1 MTIPPTTELAM
12 IILLDVDIP
21 ELLDPELG
29 IPVVDE
35 ACRDAVEVV
44 DVALSEVSDDDEDN
58 DDNDVTLEVVLYSI
72 QSSWNIPPCRYV
84 TLAYRV
90 CAPNA
95 SSSDW

>member
-1 MTIPPTTELAM
+1 MTIAPTTELAM

-35 ACRDAVEVV
+35 ALRDAV
-44 DVALSEVSDDDEDN
+44 DVGLSEVADDDDDDDDDDESE
-58 DDNDVTLEVVLYSI
+58 LEVVLYSI
-72 QSSWNIPPCRYV
+72 QSSWNAPPCRYV

>member
-12 IILLDVDIP
+12 ITLLDVDIP

-35 ACRDAVEVV
+35 ALRDAV
-44 DVALSEVSDDDEDN
+44 DVGLSEVADDDDDDDDDDDEFE
-58 DDNDVTLEVVLYSI
+58 LEVVLYSI
-72 QSSWNIPPCRYV
+72 QSSWNTPPCRYV